1 MNKETEKAAMK
12 SNPKVLNVAMD
23 FYTSH
28 DIEVIS
34 DAHRFSKEVQ
44 FLIVREQSNESP
56 YEDNG
61 VDLTGDEFPKYFSKW
76 MQRTF
81 NRQILNESEMP
92 LFIKCLSKLICDD
105 VELLCS
111 NTAKRCAKSISDSE
125 IQDDR
130 RK

>member
-1 MNKETEKAAMK
+1 MSKENEKAAMK
-12 SNPKVLNVAMD
+12 SNPKVSNVAMD

-34 DAHRFSKEVQ
+34 DAHRFSKKVQ
-44 FLIVREQSNESP
+44 FLIVREQSNESL
-56 YEDNG
+56 YGDNG
-61 VDLTGDEFPKYFSKW
+61 VDLTGDEFPKYFSDW

-81 NRQILNESEMP
+81 HKQIINKSEMP
-92 LFIKCLSKLICDD
+92 LFIKCLSKLICHD
-105 VELLCS
+105 VESLCS
-111 NTAKRCAKSISDSE
+111 DTARRCVSDSE